1 MVTIE
6 PARGRGPLGTGVYL
20 LRRAAKP
27 PVGMDADAWLTLFF
41 LPILPLGRWSL
52 EPADSPGQPAF
63 AITRV
68 ERPRF
73 APTLAWITGGLL
85 MAVLAFAPAYAALTL
100 PTGSKAVELGGIFLS
115 LAIVVGGLGWLDQ
128 TRERVPL
135 RAALRAW
142 RGAA

>member
-1 MVTIE
+1 
-6 PARGRGPLGTGVYL
+6 
-20 LRRAAKP
+20 
-27 PVGMDADAWLTLFF
+27 MDADAWLTLFF

-52 EPADSPGQPAF
+52 EPADSSGQPAF

-68 ERPRF
+68 ERPRI
-73 APTLAWITGGLL
+73 AATLPWIAAGLL
-85 MAVLAFAPAYAALTL
+85 VAALAFAPAYAALTV
-100 PTGSKAVELGGIFLS
+100 PTGSKVVELGGIFVS

>member
-20 LRRAAKP
+20 LRTATRPA
-27 PVGMDADAWLTLFF
+27 GMDADAWLTVLF

-52 EPADSPGQPAF
+52 EPADSSGQPAC

-68 ERPRF
+68 ERPRI
-73 APTLAWITGGLL
+73 AATLPRIAAGLL
-85 MAVLAFAPAYAALTL
+85 VAALAFLPAYAALTVE
-100 PTGSKAVELGGIFLS
+100 TGSKVVELGGIFLS

-135 RAALRAW
+135 GAALRAW